1 MQESK
6 GQGGQDMI
14 GFDLTQEQIALQ
26 DMARKFAT
34 NEIRPKA
41 VEYDHASKFPEDI
54 FEKAFALGL
63 MSGYIPEEYGG
74 LGLKALDAC
83 IIEEELGWGCSGIAT
98 SMTCN
103 GLALTPILVAG
114 TEDQKKRFVAPF
126 AEKLQYASF
135 CLTEPGAGSD
145 AGGIATIAKR
155 EGDSYIINGRKCFM
169 TNGSYATQYTV
180 FASTDRSKGHKGLS
194 AFVVPRSL
202 PGVSV
207 GKKEDKMGQRASDTA
222 DVLFEDVKVPVEN
235 LLGKEGEGFKIA
247 MITLDYARP
256 TVAAMS
262 VGVARAAFELAMQY
276 SKERVQFGVPI
287 AMNQAIHFLLADMAM
302 DIEAARLLTYKGAW
316 LLDQGKRNT
325 KESSFAKAFAADLA
339 MRVTTDAVQIY
350 GGYGYMRDYPVE
362 KLMRDAKLLQIYEGT
377 SQIQRMVIAKE
388 IMMR

>member
-1 MQESK
+1 
-6 GQGGQDMI
+6 MI
-14 GFDLTQEQIALQ
+14 AFELTQEQIALQ
-26 DMARKFAT
+26 DMARKFAA

-41 VEYDHASKFPEDI
+41 VEYDHTGQFPEDI
-54 FEKAFALGL
+54 LEKAFGLGL
-63 MSGYIPEEYGG
+63 MSGFIPEEYGG
-74 LGLKALDAC
+74 LGISALDAC

-114 TEDQKKRFVAPF
+114 TDDQKKRFVAPF

-145 AGGIATIAKR
+145 AGGIATTAKK
-155 EGDSYIINGRKCFM
+155 EGDNYVLNGRKCFI
-169 TNGSYATQYTV
+169 TNGSYATQYAV
-180 FASTDRSKGHKGLS
+180 FASTDRSKEHKGLS
-194 AFVVPRSL
+194 AFIVPRSL

-222 DVLFEDVKVPVEN
+222 DVLFEDVKVPAGN

-256 TVAAMS
+256 SVAALA

-276 SKERVQFGVPI
+276 SKERVQFGAPI

-316 LLDQGKRNT
+316 LLDEGKRNT
-325 KESSFAKAFAADLA
+325 KESSFAKAYAADLA

>member
-1 MQESK
+1 
-6 GQGGQDMI
+6 MI
-14 GFDLTQEQIALQ
+14 GFDLTQEQTALQ
-26 DMARKFAT
+26 DMARKFAA

-41 VEYDHASKFPEDI
+41 VECDHAGTFPEEI
-54 FEKAFALGL
+54 FEKAFGLGL

-74 LGLKALDAC
+74 LGLKALDTC
-83 IIEEELGWGCSGIAT
+83 IIEEELAWGCSGIAT

-114 TEDQKKRFVAPF
+114 TEDQKTRFVAPF

-145 AGGIATIAKR
+145 AGGIATTAKK
-155 EGDSYIINGRKCFM
+155 EGGHYLLNGRKCFI
-169 TNGSYATQYTV
+169 TNGSYASQYTV

-256 TVAAMS
+256 TVAAMG

-276 SKERVQFGVPI
+276 SKERTQFGVPI

-316 LLDQGKRNT
+316 ILDEGKRNT

-339 MRVTTDAVQIY
+339 MRVTTDAVQIF

>member
-1 MQESK
+1 
-6 GQGGQDMI
+6 MI

-26 DMARKFAT
+26 DMARKFAA

-41 VEYDHASKFPEDI
+41 VEYDHTGTFPEEI
-54 FEKAFALGL
+54 FGKAFGLGL

-74 LGLKALDAC
+74 LGLKALDSC
-83 IIEEELGWGCSGIAT
+83 IIDEELAWGCSGIAT
-98 SMTCN
+98 SMTSN

-114 TEDQKKRFVAPF
+114 TDEQKMRFVSPF

-145 AGGIATIAKR
+145 AGGIATTAKK
-155 EGDSYIINGRKCFM
+155 EGDGYVINGRKCFI
-169 TNGSYATQYTV
+169 TNGSYASQYTV

-222 DVLFEDVKVPVEN
+222 DVLFEDVKVPAEN

-247 MITLDYARP
+247 MITLDYTRP
-256 TVAAMS
+256 SIAAFA

-302 DIEAARLLTYKGAW
+302 EIEAARLLTYKGAW
-316 LLDQGKRNT
+316 VLDQGKRNT
-325 KESSFAKAFAADLA
+325 KESSFAKAYAADLA

>member
-1 MQESK
+1 
-6 GQGGQDMI
+6 MI
-14 GFDLTQEQIALQ
+14 AFELTQEQIALQ
-26 DMARKFAT
+26 DMSRKFAA

-41 VEYDHASKFPEDI
+41 VEYDHAGQFPEDI
-54 FEKAFALGL
+54 LEKAFGLGL
-63 MSGYIPEEYGG
+63 MSGFIPEEYGG
-74 LGLKALDAC
+74 LGLSALDTC
-83 IIEEELGWGCSGIAT
+83 IIEEELGWGCSGVAT

-114 TEDQKKRFVAPF
+114 TDDQKKRFVAPF

-145 AGGIATIAKR
+145 AGGIATTAKK
-155 EGDSYIINGRKCFM
+155 EGDNYVLNGRKCFI
-169 TNGSYATQYTV
+169 TNGSYATQYAV

-194 AFVVPRSL
+194 AFIVPRSL

-222 DVLFEDVKVPVEN
+222 DVLFEDVKVPAGN

-256 TVAAMS
+256 SVAALA

-276 SKERVQFGVPI
+276 SKERVQFGAPI

-316 LLDQGKRNT
+316 LLDEGKRNT

-388 IMMR
+388 VMMR

>member
-1 MQESK
+1 
-6 GQGGQDMI
+6 MI

-26 DMARKFAT
+26 DMAHKFAA
-34 NEIRPKA
+34 NEIRPRAAECDRTGEFPADLFAKA
-41 VEYDHASKFPEDI
+41 FGLGIMTGFIPEDH
-54 FEKAFALGL
+54 
-63 MSGYIPEEYGG
+63 GG
-74 LGLKALDAC
+74 LGLSALDAC
-83 IIEEELGWGCSGIAT
+83 LIEEELGWGCSGIAT
-98 SMTCN
+98 SMTAN
-103 GLALTPILVAG
+103 GLALTPILIGG
-114 TEDQKKRFVAPF
+114 TEEQKKAFVDPF
-126 AEKLQYASF
+126 AQTLRYASF

-145 AGGIATIAKR
+145 AGGVATTAKR
-155 EGDSYIINGRKCFM
+155 DGGDYVISGRKCFI
-169 TNGSYATQYTV
+169 TNGSHAAQYTV

-194 AFVVPRSL
+194 TFVVPRSA
-202 PGVSV
+202 PGVSP

-222 DVLFEDVKVPVEN
+222 DVLFEDVRVPAAN
-235 LLGKEGEGFKIA
+235 RIGGEGDGFKIA
-247 MITLDYARP
+247 MKTLDYARP
-256 TVAAMS
+256 TVAAMA

-287 AMNQAIHFLLADMAM
+287 AMNQAIHFMLADMAT

-316 LLDQGKRNT
+316 LLDQGKRST

-350 GGYGYMRDYPVE
+350 GGYGYMKDYPVE

>member
-1 MQESK
+1 
-6 GQGGQDMI
+6 MI
-14 GFDLTQEQIALQ
+14 AFELTQEQIALQ
-26 DMARKFAT
+26 DMSRKFAA

-41 VEYDHASKFPEDI
+41 VEYDHAGQFPEDI
-54 FEKAFALGL
+54 LEKAFGLGL
-63 MSGYIPEEYGG
+63 MSGFIPEEYGG
-74 LGLKALDAC
+74 LGISALDAC

-114 TEDQKKRFVAPF
+114 TDDQKKRFVAPF

-145 AGGIATIAKR
+145 AGGIATTAKK
-155 EGDSYIINGRKCFM
+155 EGDNYVLNGRKCFI
-169 TNGSYATQYTV
+169 TNGSYATQYAV

-194 AFVVPRSL
+194 AFIVPRSL

-222 DVLFEDVKVPVEN
+222 DVLFEDVKVPAGN

-256 TVAAMS
+256 SVAALA

-316 LLDQGKRNT
+316 LLDEGKRNT
-325 KESSFAKAFAADLA
+325 KESSFAKAYAADLA

-388 IMMR
+388 VMMR

>member
-1 MQESK
+1 
-6 GQGGQDMI
+6 MI

-41 VEYDHASKFPEDI
+41 VEYDHASKFPQDI
-54 FEKAFALGL
+54 LEKAFALGL
-63 MSGYIPEEYGG
+63 MSGFIPEKYGG
-74 LGLKALDAC
+74 LGLKALDTC

-98 SMTCN
+98 SMTSN

-114 TEDQKKRFVAPF
+114 TDEQKRKFVSPF

-145 AGGIATIAKR
+145 AGGIATTAKK
-155 EGDSYIINGRKCFM
+155 EGDGYVINGRKCFI
-169 TNGSYATQYTV
+169 TNGSYASQYTV

-222 DVLFEDVKVPVEN
+222 DVLFEEVKVPAGN

-247 MITLDYARP
+247 MITLDYTRP
-256 TVAAMS
+256 SIAAFA

-302 DIEAARLLTYKGAW
+302 EIEAARLLTYKGAW
-316 LLDQGKRNT
+316 VLDQGKRNT
-325 KESSFAKAFAADLA
+325 KESSFAKAFSADLA

>member
-1 MQESK
+1 
-6 GQGGQDMI
+6 MI

-26 DMARKFAT
+26 DMARKFAA

-54 FEKAFALGL
+54 FEKAYALGL
-63 MSGYIPEEYGG
+63 MSGFIPEEYGG
-74 LGLKALDAC
+74 LGLSALDTC

-98 SMTCN
+98 SLTSN
-103 GLALTPILVAG
+103 GLALTPILIAG
-114 TEDQKKRFVAPF
+114 TDEQKKRYVAPF

-145 AGGIATIAKR
+145 AGGIATTAKK
-155 EGDSYIINGRKCFM
+155 EGDSYLLNGRKCFI
-169 TNGSYATQYTV
+169 TNGSYASQYTV

-222 DVLFEDVKVPVEN
+222 DVLFEDVKVPAGN

-256 TVAAMS
+256 TVAAMA

-316 LLDQGKRNT
+316 LLDEGKRNT

-388 IMMR
+388 VMMR

>member
-1 MQESK
+1 
-6 GQGGQDMI
+6 MI

-26 DMARKFAT
+26 DMARKFAA

-74 LGLKALDAC
+74 LGLSALDTC

-98 SMTCN
+98 SLTSN
-103 GLALTPILVAG
+103 GLALSPILIAG
-114 TEDQKKRFVAPF
+114 TDEQKKRYVAPF

-145 AGGIATIAKR
+145 AGGIATTAKK
-155 EGDSYIINGRKCFM
+155 EGDSYLLNGRKCFI
-169 TNGSYATQYTV
+169 TNGSYASQYTV

-194 AFVVPRSL
+194 AFVVQRSL
-202 PGVSV
+202 SGVSV

-222 DVLFEDVKVPVEN
+222 DVLFEDVKVPAGN

-256 TVAAMS
+256 TVAAMA

-316 LLDQGKRNT
+316 LLDEGKRNT

-388 IMMR
+388 VMMR

>member
-1 MQESK
+1 
-6 GQGGQDMI
+6 MI

-26 DMARKFAT
+26 DMARKFAA

-74 LGLKALDAC
+74 LGLSALDTC

-98 SMTCN
+98 SLTSN
-103 GLALTPILVAG
+103 GLALTPILIAG
-114 TEDQKKRFVAPF
+114 TDEQKKRYVAPF

-145 AGGIATIAKR
+145 AGGIATTAKK
-155 EGDSYIINGRKCFM
+155 EGDSYLLNGRKCFI
-169 TNGSYATQYTV
+169 TNGSYASQYTV

-202 PGVSV
+202 SGVSV

-222 DVLFEDVKVPVEN
+222 DVLFEDVKVPAGN

-256 TVAAMS
+256 TVAAMA

-316 LLDQGKRNT
+316 LLDEGKRNT

-388 IMMR
+388 VMMR

>member
-1 MQESK
+1 
-6 GQGGQDMI
+6 MI
-14 GFDLTQEQIALQ
+14 GFDLTQEQTALQ
-26 DMARKFAT
+26 DMARKFAA
-34 NEIRPKA
+34 NEIRPRA
-41 VEYDHASKFPEDI
+41 VECDHAGRFPEDI
-54 FEKAFALGL
+54 FEKAFGLGL

-74 LGLKALDAC
+74 LGLKALDTC
-83 IIEEELGWGCSGIAT
+83 IIEEELAWGCSGIAT

-135 CLTEPGAGSD
+135 CLTEPGSGSD
-145 AGGIATIAKR
+145 AGGIATTAKR
-155 EGDSYIINGRKCFM
+155 EGDSYTINGRKCFI
-169 TNGSYATQYTV
+169 TNGSYAAQYTV

-194 AFVVPRSL
+194 TFVVPRSL

-222 DVLFEDVKVPVEN
+222 DVLFEDVKVPAEY

-316 LLDQGKRNT
+316 LLDAGKRNT

>member
-1 MQESK
+1 
-6 GQGGQDMI
+6 MI
-14 GFDLTQEQIALQ
+14 GFELTQEQVALQ
-26 DMARKFAT
+26 DMARKFAA

-41 VEYDHASKFPEDI
+41 VEYDHAGTFPEDI
-54 FEKAFALGL
+54 LEKAFGLGL
-63 MSGYIPEEYGG
+63 MSGFIPEEYGG
-74 LGLKALDAC
+74 LGLAALDAC
-83 IIEEELGWGCSGIAT
+83 IIDEELAWGCTGIAT
-98 SMTCN
+98 TMTCN
-103 GLALTPILVAG
+103 GLALSPVLVAG
-114 TEDQKKRFVAPF
+114 TDEQKKKFVAPF
-126 AEKLQYASF
+126 AEKLQFASF

-145 AGGIATIAKR
+145 AGGIATTAKK
-155 EGDSYIINGRKCFM
+155 EGDSYLLNGRKCFI
-169 TNGSYATQYTV
+169 TNGSYASQFTV

-222 DVLFEDVKVPVEN
+222 DVILEDVKVPAEN

-256 TVAAMS
+256 SVAAFA

-302 DIEAARLLTYKGAW
+302 EIEAARLLTYKGAW
-316 LLDQGKRNT
+316 LLDEGKRNT
-325 KESSFAKAFAADLA
+325 KESSFAKAFASDLA

>member
-1 MQESK
+1 
-6 GQGGQDMI
+6 MI

-388 IMMR
+388 VMMR

>member
-1 MQESK
+1 
-6 GQGGQDMI
+6 MI
-14 GFDLTQEQIALQ
+14 GFELTQEQVALQ

-54 FEKAFALGL
+54 FEKAFGLGL
-63 MSGYIPEEYGG
+63 MSGFIPEECGG
-74 LGLKALDAC
+74 LGLSALDSC
-83 IIEEELGWGCSGIAT
+83 IIEEELAWGCTGIT
-98 SMTCN
+98 SSMTCN
-103 GLALTPILVAG
+103 GLALTPVLVAG
-114 TEDQKKRFVAPF
+114 TDEQKKKFVAPF

-145 AGGIATIAKR
+145 AGGIATTAKK
-155 EGDSYIINGRKCFM
+155 EGDSYLLNGRKCFI
-169 TNGSYATQYTV
+169 TNGSHASQYTV

-222 DVLFEDVKVPVEN
+222 DVLLEDVKVPAEN

-247 MITLDYARP
+247 MIALDYARP
-256 TVAAMS
+256 TVAAFA

-302 DIEAARLLTYKGAW
+302 EIEAARLLTYKGAW
-316 LLDQGKRNT
+316 LLDEGKRNT
-325 KESSFAKAFAADLA
+325 KESSFAKAFASDLA
-339 MRVTTDAVQIY
+339 MRITTDAVQIF

>member
-1 MQESK
+1 
-6 GQGGQDMI
+6 MI

-26 DMARKFAT
+26 DMARKFAA

-41 VEYDHASKFPEDI
+41 VEYDHAAKFPEDI

-74 LGLKALDAC
+74 LGLKSLDAC
-83 IIEEELGWGCSGIAT
+83 IIEEELGWGCAGIAT

-145 AGGIATIAKR
+145 AGGVATTAKR

-316 LLDQGKRNT
+316 LLDQGKRKT

-350 GGYGYMRDYPVE
+350 GGYGDMSDYPVE

-388 IMMR
+388 VMMR